1 MVDITAQVIA
11 AFIEA
16 SSGTISASGHLDS
29 YGRDPANE
37 DSFKFT
43 MTQACDTKEKMMT
56 SAVG

>member
-1 MVDITAQVIA
+1 MDITAQVIA
-11 AFIEA
+11 AFVEA

-29 YGRDPANE
+29 YEKDPANE

-43 MTQACDTKEKMMT
+43 KTQTCDTREKMMT